1 MKSSVISNLAYVLY
15 RMFHVARMDVIN
27 VIHKVRLLTFDNF
40 YTLRP
45 LFAFFIM
52 LTIDIPT
59 AGVTQ
64 AVRKK

>member
-1 MKSSVISNLAYVLY
+1 
-15 RMFHVARMDVIN
+15 MDVIN

-45 LFAFFIM
+45 LFAVLM